1 MRSLAVGRPLDS
13 YTGVVIH
20 VGQNDSGEEITFS
33 AGNANG
39 YVLDIDNPIGTQEMA
54 NAILASLRMRG
65 ARYKPYEAD
74 GALLDPSAE
83 IGDNVVVNG
92 TDSVILSL
100 HTNNSRLMSADISA
114 PYDEEVDHEFTYVP
128 QTQREF
134 KRESSYARSRI
145 SQNAQQI
152 QLEVARATSA
162 EGELSSRITLTADA
176 ITSEVARATS
186 AEGNLSSRI
195 TQTVNAITSEVS
207 RATSAEGTLSSRIT
221 QTADAI
227 TSEVT
232 RATAAE
238 GTLSSRITQTADAIT
253 SEVTRATS
261 AEGTLSTR
269 IDQRLDSITLSVSS
283 SAGSSTFTI
292 KDGSTTLDTK
302 SLDLSVKAVNI
313 SGTLTIGQLPSD
325 VATDADIPTKVS
337 DLTNDSGFQ
346 NATQVTTI
354 TNNTISTTNVLAQNL
369 QVKAANISGL
379 LKASQIEVGG
389 GANLYPVYDS
399 FEQATSSTLTY
410 SKSAN
415 LAVGV
420 VASSVAR
427 DGSKVMSCTTN
438 EDVTNSF
445 IHIGHASTNYG
456 QIRLSVGKYIASFY
470 VVRVSGAST
479 LSMRATVY
487 GRSARSAVW
496 SDSSL
501 FKSYGGVTAS
511 VPTGLTWA
519 TRVEIPFTVE
529 SGYPF
534 VCLRLQFLTASSSYY
549 IDCMQIEPVDSLDQ
563 KAGAWH
569 PAGTTVINGGNITAG
584 TITANALAANSVTAD
599 KISVTDLS
607 ALGATI
613 GGWTINQNSMS
624 KMNAA
629 ENMQFIIAA
638 PTSPSANDYCLYT
651 RVYSDGAWST
661 QFALRYDGSIYAKG
675 TMYAYSGSYIGD
687 VGVNSSGILSN
698 IGTVNVDSGIN
709 TNLGYGASYGLATT
723 YGSGVY
729 PSFFRSGILYVENS
743 FQVAGSFQVG
753 TTFATWKQA
762 TIAGTTINYLGY

>member
-20 VGQNDSGEEITFS
+20 VGQNESGEEITFS

-92 TDSVILSL
+92 TDSVILSM
-100 HTNNSRLMSADISA
+100 HTNNSRLMAADISA

-128 QTQREF
+128 RTQREF

-152 QLEVARATSA
+152 QLEVARATSM

-176 ITSEVARATS
+176 ITSEVARATA
-186 AEGNLSSRI
+186 AEGNLSTRV
-195 TQTVNAITSEVS
+195 TQTANSITAEVT
-207 RATSAEGTLSSRIT
+207 RATAAEGNLSTRIT

-227 TSEVT
+227 TSEVS
-232 RATAAE
+232 RAT
-238 GTLSSRITQTADAIT
+238 T
-253 SEVTRATS
+253 

-283 SAGSSTFTI
+283 SAGSSTFTL

-325 VATDADIPTKVS
+325 VATDSDIPTKTS

-399 FEQATSSTLTY
+399 FEQATSSILTY

-415 LAVGV
+415 LSVGV

-427 DGSKVMSCTTN
+427 DGGKVMSCTTN

-487 GRSARSAVW
+487 GRSARSTVW

-501 FKSYGGVTAS
+501 FKSYGVVTAS
-511 VPTGLTWA
+511 IPTGLTWA

-569 PAGTTVINGGNITAG
+569 PAGTTVINGGNISAG

-607 ALGATI
+607 AIGATI
-613 GGWTINQNSMS
+613 GGWNINQNSLS

-629 ENMQFIIAA
+629 ENMQFIISA

-675 TMYAYSGSYIGD
+675 TLYAWSG
-687 VGVNSSGILSN
+687 SN
-698 IGTVNVDSGIN
+698 IGGVSVDSNGDLVDIST
-709 TNLGYGASYGLATT
+709 TNLNSYVNGGVGGGVSFNEAKSGTVSVSNFYISTLVCSVINDNNGGSHRLQWKHIQINGTYYYLLGAQY
-723 YGSGVY
+723 
-729 PSFFRSGILYVENS
+729 
-743 FQVAGSFQVG
+743 
-753 TTFATWKQA
+753 
-762 TIAGTTINYLGY
+762 

>member
-1 MRSLAVGRPLDS
+1 MSRIDLEQSMRSLAVGRPLDS

-92 TDSVILSL
+92 TDSVILSM
-100 HTNNSRLMSADISA
+100 HTDNSRLMAADISA

-145 SQNAQQI
+145 TQNAQQI
-152 QLEVARATSA
+152 QLEVARATSM

-176 ITSEVARATS
+176 ITSEV
-186 AEGNLSSRI
+186 
-195 TQTVNAITSEVS
+195 
-207 RATSAEGTLSSRIT
+207 
-221 QTADAI
+221 
-227 TSEVT
+227 T
-232 RATAAE
+232 RATA
-238 GTLSSRITQTADAIT
+238 
-253 SEVTRATS
+253 

-313 SGTLTIGQLPSD
+313 SGTLTIGQLPSN
-325 VATDADIPTKVS
+325 VATDADIPTAVS
-337 DLTNDSGFQ
+337 QLTNDSGYQ

-379 LKASQIEVGG
+379 LKASQIEVSG

-399 FEQATSSTLTY
+399 FEQATSSILTY

-415 LAVGV
+415 LSVSV
-420 VASSVAR
+420 VTSSVAR

-445 IHIGHASTNYG
+445 IHIGHSSTNYG
-456 QIRLSVGKYIASFY
+456 QIRLSAGKYIASLY
-470 VVRVSGAST
+470 VIRVSGAST
-479 LSMRATVY
+479 LSMRAIVY

-501 FKSYGGVTAS
+501 YKVYNS
-511 VPTGLTWA
+511 VPASIPTGGTWA
-519 TRVEIPFTVE
+519 TRIEIPFTVE
-529 SGYPF
+529 SDYPF
-534 VCLRLQFLTASSSYY
+534 VCLRFQFLTASSTYY
-549 IDCMQIEPVDSLDQ
+549 IDCVQIEPVDSLDQ

-675 TMYAYSGSYIGD
+675 TLYARSG
-687 VGVNSSGILSN
+687 SN
-698 IGTVNVDSGIN
+698 IGGVSVDSNGDLVDIST
-709 TNLGYGASYGLATT
+709 TNLNSYVNGGVGGGVSFNEAKSGTVSVSNFYISTLVCSVINDNNG
-723 YGSGVY
+723 GSHRLMWRHIQINGTWY
-729 PSFFRSGILYVENS
+729 YLL
-743 FQVAGSFQVG
+743 GSQY
-753 TTFATWKQA
+753 
-762 TIAGTTINYLGY
+762 N

>member
-1 MRSLAVGRPLDS
+1 MSRIDLEQSMRSLAVGRPLDS

-20 VGQNDSGEEITFS
+20 VGQNESGEEITFS
-33 AGNANG
+33 AGNASG

-92 TDSVILSL
+92 TDSVILSM
-100 HTNNSRLMSADISA
+100 HTNNSRLMAADISA

-145 SQNAQQI
+145 TQNAQQI
-152 QLEVARATSA
+152 QLEVARATSM

-176 ITSEVARATS
+176 IA
-186 AEGNLSSRI
+186 
-195 TQTVNAITSEVS
+195 SEVS
-207 RATSAEGTLSSRIT
+207 
-221 QTADAI
+221 
-227 TSEVT
+227 
-232 RATAAE
+232 
-238 GTLSSRITQTADAIT
+238 
-253 SEVTRATS
+253 RATS

-313 SGTLTIGQLPSD
+313 SGTLTIGQLPSN

-399 FEQATSSTLTY
+399 FEQATSSILTY

-415 LAVGV
+415 LSVSV
-420 VASSVAR
+420 VTSSVAR
-427 DGSKVMSCTTN
+427 DGGKVMSCTTN

-445 IHIGHASTNYG
+445 IHIGHSSTNYG
-456 QIRLSVGKYIASFY
+456 QIRLSAGKYIASLY
-470 VVRVSGAST
+470 VIRVSGAST
-479 LSMRATVY
+479 LSMRAILY

-501 FKSYGGVTAS
+501 YKVYNS
-511 VPTGLTWA
+511 VPASIPTGGTWA

-534 VCLRLQFLTASSSYY
+534 VCLRLQFLTASSTYY
-549 IDCMQIEPVDSLDQ
+549 IDCVQIEPVDSLDQ

-569 PAGTTVINGGNITAG
+569 PAGTTVIDGGNITAG

-613 GGWTINQNSMS
+613 GGWEINQTNIR
-624 KMNAA
+624 KLNTAGDLEFVINA
-629 ENMQFIIAA
+629 
-638 PTSPSANDYCLYT
+638 PSSPSSNDYCLYS
-651 RVYSDGAWST
+651 RVYDTASATWYTKFGLT
-661 QFALRYDGSIYAKG
+661 YGGQIYAEG
-675 TMYAYSGSYIGD
+675 QVFARSGSDIGG
-687 VGVNSSGILSN
+687 VSVNSSGDLEGISTTNLNSYVN
-698 IGTVNVDSGIN
+698 GGVGGGVSFNEAKSGTVSVSNFYISTLVCSVIN
-709 TNLGYGASYGLATT
+709 DNNGGSHRLQWKHIQINGTYYYLLGAQY
-723 YGSGVY
+723 
-729 PSFFRSGILYVENS
+729 
-743 FQVAGSFQVG
+743 
-753 TTFATWKQA
+753 
-762 TIAGTTINYLGY
+762 